1 MLVGLLSFIF
11 NVLIFLVRVASWLLL
26 VYLVL
31 KLILPQNK
39 YTLLVGKYV
48 EPILTPIRAW
58 LFKLFPKLEGFAL
71 DLTPVAAWVLLQV
84 AAWLLVLLR
93 NILL

>member
-1 MLVGLLSFIF
+1 MLVGLLNFIF
-11 NVLIFLVRVASWLLL
+11 NLLILLVRIASWLLL

-31 KLILPQNK
+31 KLVVPQNK

-48 EPILTPIRAW
+48 EPLLTPVRGW
-58 LFKLFPKLEGFAL
+58 LVKLFPKLDGFAL
-71 DLTPVAAWVLLQV
+71 DLTPVAAWLLLQV
-84 AAWLLVLLR
+84 AAWVIVLLR